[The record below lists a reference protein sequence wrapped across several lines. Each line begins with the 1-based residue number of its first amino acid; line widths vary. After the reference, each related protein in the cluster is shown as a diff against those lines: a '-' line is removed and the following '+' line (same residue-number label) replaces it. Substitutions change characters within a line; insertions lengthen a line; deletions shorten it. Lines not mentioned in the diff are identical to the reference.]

1 MWVVGAVG
9 CCRSST
15 CKGSVK
21 MELLQFEIMDC
32 QKYFGTRRPCSLIS
46 RNTMD
51 INNFQCVFFIHGSL
65 VVIYVIDL
73 ILAGSMYVLVKT
85 MDVLSSQSSLLF
97 HHLETK
103 K

>member
-1 MWVVGAVG
+1 
-9 CCRSST
+9 
-15 CKGSVK
+15 
-21 MELLQFEIMDC
+21 
-32 QKYFGTRRPCSLIS
+32 
-46 RNTMD
+46 MD